1 MRVVVRSMLLI
12 ASVVLISTNACAA
25 DLPLRIKPV
34 VQRTAPTGS
43 PEARLK
49 QRFER
54 FLQFLR
60 ERGL

>member
-1 MRVVVRSMLLI
+1 MLI
-12 ASVVLISTNACAA
+12 ASAMLISTNACAA

-34 VQRTAPTGS
+34 VQRTEPTES